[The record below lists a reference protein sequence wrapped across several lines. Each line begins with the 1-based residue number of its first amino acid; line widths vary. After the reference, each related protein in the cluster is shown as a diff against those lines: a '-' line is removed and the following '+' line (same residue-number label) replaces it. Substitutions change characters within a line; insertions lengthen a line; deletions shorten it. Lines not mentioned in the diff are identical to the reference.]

1 MFMQD
6 DASCERVDKD
16 AIDAIVSHLPDEDAI
31 LRISNIFHALRSKP
45 RLTTLYLLL
54 EKDMCV
60 CELEHALGM
69 TQSAISHNLRT
80 LRQLDLVRVRKDGR
94 FAVYS
99 VADEHVRALLELSR
113 SHVVGCVQ

>member
-1 MFMQD
+1 MFMQN

-16 AIDAIVSHLPDEDAI
+16 IIDAIVSHLPNEDAI
-31 LRISNIFHALRSKP
+31 LRISNIFHALRSEP
-45 RLTTLYLLL
+45 RLTTMYLLL